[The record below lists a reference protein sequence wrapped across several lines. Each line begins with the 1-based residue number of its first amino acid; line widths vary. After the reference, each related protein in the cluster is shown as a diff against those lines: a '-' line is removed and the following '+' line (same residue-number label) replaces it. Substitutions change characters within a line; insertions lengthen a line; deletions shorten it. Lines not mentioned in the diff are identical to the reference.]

1 MKLKLEEKDNKKFV
15 SLFPS
20 VLDEAER
27 NIKTLE
33 SINIETIVSNEDEK
47 RLVKANKKYIRNA
60 RILIEFGEEALN
72 VLQSYRCEIDD
83 NSAILF
89 VLKGLAFYHF
99 NLIQEA
105 DRVKK
110 KVDGKKYFY
119 RDKDNKL
126 ILVGY
131 NNFDEDVEV
140 EDLSYRFNYGYAKD
154 ELEADTKQAM
164 NMAMDGL
171 AWIAELLKTIN
182 DKKLPQ
188 KEKIKLKDIVSN
200 GLFMGNTHKAIKAIL
215 KQSDIDDDY
224 EICQGLI
231 DYYNAFLKKFYNDCW
246 AFKVN
251 NNL

>member
-15 SLFPS
+15 GLFPS

-33 SINIETIVSNEDEK
+33 SINIETIVSNDDEK

-60 RILIEFGEEALN
+60 RILIKLGEEALN

-99 NLIQEA
+99 NLTQEA
-105 DRVKK
+105 DRAKK

-131 NNFDEDVEV
+131 NNFDENVEV
-140 EDLSYRFNYGYAKD
+140 EDLSYRFNYGYTKD
-154 ELEADTKQAM
+154 ELEADTEQAM

-171 AWIAELLKTIN
+171 AWISELLKTIT

-188 KEKIKLKDIVSN
+188 KEIIKLKDIVNN
-200 GLFMGNTHKAIKAIL
+200 GLFMGNTHEAIKAIL
-215 KQSDIDDDY
+215 RQSDIDDDY
-224 EICQGLI
+224 EVCQGLV

-246 AFKVN
+246 AFKVD